1 MSTLNHNTFS
11 LEREYPV
18 PPATVFRHF
27 ADPALKQKWFGTD
40 EGWTSLGSGMD
51 FRVGGVEFDEGRWD
65 NGTTSRFES
74 RYLEIVEDLRLVYVY
89 GMVVNDARLS
99 DSLAS
104 IELTAT
110 DGGTLLRL
118 TEQGVYYDG
127 HEDPAM
133 REQGTAWILDNLG
146 KALAQA

>member
-1 MSTLNHNTFS
+1 MSTLNHNTFR

-27 ADPALKQKWFGTD
+27 ADEALKQKWFGTD
-40 EGWTSLGSGMD
+40 EGWTSTGHGMD
-51 FRVGGVEFDEGRWD
+51 FRVGGVEYDEGRWD

-74 RYLEIVEDLRLVYVY
+74 RYLEIVDDLRLVYTYFMLVD
-89 GMVVNDARLS
+89 GVRLS

-104 IELTAT
+104 IELTPT
-110 DGGTLLRL
+110 QGGTLLTL

-127 HEDPAM
+127 HEDPAL

-146 KALAQA
+146 KALASA

>member
-1 MSTLNHNTFS
+1 MTTLVHNTFR

-27 ADPALKQKWFGTD
+27 ADETLKQKWFGTD
-40 EGWTSLGSGMD
+40 EGWTSLGHGMD
-51 FRVGGVEFDEGRWD
+51 FRVGGVEYDEGRWA

-74 RYLEIVEDLRLVYVY
+74 RYLEIVDDLRLVYVY
-89 GMVVNDARLS
+89 GMVVDDVRLS

-110 DGGTLLRL
+110 EGGTRLTL

-127 HEDPAM
+127 HEDPAL
-133 REQGTAWILDNLG
+133 REQGTGWILDNLG
-146 KALAQA
+146 RALASA